1 MITIR
6 FLLVV
11 CGLLIICLFPQ
22 TAEANTLHA
31 YNISQEGCECYQE
44 GYLSRELWYQEKMQ
58 VISGIEFLLDRADN
72 FAEYIDEDYSVDI
85 DSIDYIYEAEEI
97 SNWLQEIVEEGEV
110 AKHNATVS
118 NISSN
123 GSGMS
128 NGGSYSSSSD
138 GLTQSSGVYYYGGRK
153 ETYYNL
159 DMGNIVL
166 NAQALGIQG
175 DYWIRNDGVKMY
187 GDYVI
192 VASQD
197 RKGTII
203 ETSLGTGIVL
213 DYCPAGTID
222 IATNW

>member
-1 MITIR
+1 M
-6 FLLVV
+6 V
-11 CGLLIICLFPQ
+11 CLFPQ
-22 TAEANTLHA
+22 TAEAKTLHA

>member
-22 TAEANTLHA
+22 TAEAKTLHA
-31 YNISQEGCECYQE
+31 YNISQEGCEHFQE
-44 GYLSRELWYQEKMQ
+44 GYLSKELWYQEKTQ

-97 SNWLQEIVEEGEV
+97 SDWLQEIVEEGEV
-110 AKHNATVS
+110 AKHNATIS
-118 NISSN
+118 NTGNN

-128 NGGSYSSSSD
+128 NGGDYSSSSG

-153 ETYYNL
+153 ESYYSSR
-159 DMGNIVL
+159 VL
-166 NAQALGIQG
+166 YHYRTPEWTADAEGFYRDADGYYVVAASDLPQG
-175 DYWIRNDGVKMY
+175 TVFQG
-187 GDYVI
+187 
-192 VASQD
+192 S
-197 RKGTII
+197 KGMCRVHD
-203 ETSLGTGIVL
+203 SG
-213 DYCPAGTID
+213 CAAGTTD
-222 IATNW
+222 YYVNF

>member
-1 MITIR
+1 M
-6 FLLVV
+6 V
-11 CGLLIICLFPQ
+11 CLFPQ
-22 TAEANTLHA
+22 TAEAKTLHA

-58 VISGIEFLLDRADN
+58 LISGIEFLLDRADN
-72 FAEYIDEDYSVDI
+72 FAEYIDEDYSIDI

-128 NGGSYSSSSD
+128 NGGSYSSSSG
-138 GLTQSSGVYYYGGRK
+138 GLTKSSGVYYYGGRK

-159 DMGNIVL
+159 DMENIIL

-192 VASQD
+192 VASQAK
-197 RKGTII
+197 KGTII

>member
-1 MITIR
+1 M
-6 FLLVV
+6 F
-11 CGLLIICLFPQ
+11 CLFPQ

>member
-22 TAEANTLHA
+22 TAEAKTLHA
-31 YNISQEGCECYQE
+31 YNISQEGCEHFQE
-44 GYLSRELWYQEKMQ
+44 GYLSQELWYQEKIQ

-97 SNWLQEIVEEGEV
+97 SDWLQEIVERGEV

-118 NISSN
+118 NTGSN
-123 GSGMS
+123 GNGMS
-128 NGGSYSSSSD
+128 NGDGYSSSSG

-159 DMGNIVL
+159 DMGNVIL

-192 VASQD
+192 VASQAK
-197 RKGTII
+197 KGTII

>member
-1 MITIR
+1 M
-6 FLLVV
+6 V
-11 CGLLIICLFPQ
+11 CLFPQ

-31 YNISQEGCECYQE
+31 YNISQEGCEHFQE

-85 DSIDYIYEAEEI
+85 DSIVYIYEAEEI

>member
-1 MITIR
+1 M
-6 FLLVV
+6 V
-11 CGLLIICLFPQ
+11 CLFPQ
-22 TAEANTLHA
+22 TAEAKTLHA

-58 VISGIEFLLDRADN
+58 LISGIEFLLDRADN

-97 SNWLQEIVEEGEV
+97 SDWLQEIVEEGEV

-118 NISSN
+118 NTGSN

-128 NGGSYSSSSD
+128 NGGSYSSSSG
-138 GLTQSSGVYYYGGRK
+138 GLTKSSGVYYYGGRK

-159 DMGNIVL
+159 DMENIIL

-192 VASQD
+192 VASQAK
-197 RKGTII
+197 KGTII

>member
-1 MITIR
+1 M
-6 FLLVV
+6 V
-11 CGLLIICLFPQ
+11 CLFPQ
-22 TAEANTLHA
+22 IAEAKTLHA

-97 SNWLQEIVEEGEV
+97 SDWLQEIVEEGEV

-118 NISSN
+118 NTGSN

-128 NGGSYSSSSD
+128 NGGSYSSSSG
-138 GLTQSSGVYYYGGRK
+138 GLTKSSGVYYYGGRK

-159 DMGNIVL
+159 DMENIIL

-192 VASQD
+192 VASQAK
-197 RKGTII
+197 KGTII

>member
-153 ETYYNL
+153 ETYYSSR
-159 DMGNIVL
+159 VL
-166 NAQALGIQG
+166 YHYRTPEWTADAEGFYRDADGYYVVAASDLPQG
-175 DYWIRNDGVKMY
+175 TVFQG
-187 GDYVI
+187 
-192 VASQD
+192 S
-197 RKGTII
+197 KGMCR
-203 ETSLGTGIVL
+203 VH
-213 DYCPAGTID
+213 DYCGIPNTTD
-222 IATNW
+222 YYVNF

>member
-1 MITIR
+1 M
-6 FLLVV
+6 V
-11 CGLLIICLFPQ
+11 CLFPQ
-22 TAEANTLHA
+22 TAEAKTLHA

-58 VISGIEFLLDRADN
+58 LISGIEFLLDRADN
-72 FAEYIDEDYSVDI
+72 FAEYIDEDYSIDI